1 MKLTKRFFEEP
12 DDNKGGEEQNR
23 GVAAT
28 APDGVENFG
37 DSPKRGDVVE
47 DKTPATVDADKLTS
61 ELASKFGDIIEAKFP
76 KKVDEEK
83 KVDTLTPEEAK
94 KLLNVWEPD
103 DAWVTKFDNLDTRKA
118 ALAELR
124 DGVVKNTDTISQH
137 RLRELQSA
145 MDGKYGKVLEFM
157 ENYQNE
163 QAEKR
168 FHGKYPD
175 LADPALGSV
184 VEAVTEKIQKT
195 GKKYDNETDLF
206 EAIATG
212 VEKVIQVHN
221 KDFKLTAGSIPAKTK
236 SNASNGGIPVTS
248 PGAGGGTAASKGDDK
263 PVKAWQNV
271 FAK

>member
-1 MKLTKRFFEEP
+1 MKLTQRFFEEP
-12 DDNKGGEEQNR
+12 DDNKGGEHR

-28 APDGVENFG
+28 APELTEEVDKKEEETV
-37 DSPKRGDVVE
+37 
-47 DKTPATVDADKLTS
+47 DKTPPTVDADKLTS
-61 ELASKFGDIIEAKFP
+61 ELASKFGDIIAERFP
-76 KKVDEEK
+76 TKASTEEK

-103 DAWVTKFDNLDTRKA
+103 DAWVTKFDNLDTRKS

-124 DGVVKNTDTISQH
+124 DGVVKNVDTISQH
-137 RLRELQSA
+137 RLRELQTTLNGEIGPLKQFVE
-145 MDGKYGKVLEFM
+145 DLR
-157 ENYQNE
+157 NE

-168 FHGKYPD
+168 FHAKYEQ

-184 VEAVTEKIQKT
+184 VEAVTDKIQKS

-221 KDFKLTAGSIPAKTK
+221 KDFKLTAGSSPAKTK
-236 SNASNGGIPVTS
+236 TNASSGGIPVTT
-248 PGAGGGTAASKGDDK
+248 PGASGGVAATK
-263 PVKAWQNV
+263 PDGKPKKQWETV